1 MLLNNK
7 STFYFINYEK
17 YLRFQWLLNDDNQ
30 NMVNY
35 QSYVPLLRSD
45 YRGLYCEP
53 LFKRKKKKNLGKA
66 RINRRFFLVK
76 MVTQQRMHKMYYN
89 QTILLKCPFFEVK
102 KINK

>member
-1 MLLNNK
+1 MLLNNE

-53 LFKRKKKKNLGKA
+53 LFKRKKEKKSGKSQNKSK
-66 RINRRFFLVK
+66 IFFSK
-76 MVTQQRMHKMYYN
+76 NGHTTEN
-89 QTILLKCPFFEVK
+89 A
-102 KINK
+102 